1 MRIPMKVDYAVR
13 ALMDLA
19 GTYGNGT
26 KQSADIAERWN
37 IPAPY
42 LDQLLTALRKA
53 GLVASVRGPQGGHA
67 LARSASTITVR
78 EVFEALEGPLQPI
91 DCLEDNSRCS
101 FSRSCAIQDV
111 WAEVQSTVSH
121 LLSSIT
127 IGDLAAKQAA
137 LSRPAMYYI

>member
-13 ALMDLA
+13 ALIELA
-19 GTYGNGT
+19 DTYGSAT
-26 KQSADIAERWN
+26 KQSADIADRWS

-53 GLVASVRGPQGGHA
+53 GLVTSVRGPQGGHT
-67 LARSASTITVR
+67 LARPASSISVR

-91 DCLEDNSRCS
+91 DCLEENPRCS
-101 FSRSCAIQDV
+101 FSRSCAIQDL
-111 WAEVQSTVSH
+111 WAEVQTSVTQ
-121 LLSSIT
+121 LLSSVT
-127 IGDLAAKQAA
+127 IADLAEKQAA

>member
-53 GLVASVRGPQGGHA
+53 GLVASVRGPQGGHT
-67 LARSASTITVR
+67 LARPASTITVN
-78 EVFEALEGPLQPI
+78 EVFSALEGPTSPI
-91 DCLEDNSRCS
+91 DCLDDSSRCQ
-101 FSRSCAIQDV
+101 FSRACSIQDL
-111 WAEVQSTVSH
+111 WS
-121 LLSSIT
+121 
-127 IGDLAAKQAA
+127 
-137 LSRPAMYYI
+137 